1 MRVLEKQIHVDQAGT
16 GNDAFV
22 ADMSEASEQ
31 VAEESD
37 FQFVTWSK
45 VAMPAFAGEN
55 VPVLSVPDEASFAQ
69 ARSCRNYGLI
79 AGGILIAKMVESDGV
94 GRPQTLDS
102 PSLRLEIVDQL
113 DRIELQFPRQARRL
127 DDPGQIGSFDPSIA
141 HRTGDTEAGDGWPLA
156 GFGDELEHNLIQ
168 PAKFPAVKD
177 VFVDSGKLVV
187 ILPVIAEACV
197 CSADISGENHLSK
210 FLQCRPSRSNISSAS
225 LGPQVPAA

>member
-1 MRVLEKQIHVDQAGT
+1 RLLGQRRLRGNSRSGDGRCSIAGRDFVAQPLRLFAAMRVLEKQIHVDQAGT

-141 HRTGDTEAGDGWPLA
+141 H
-156 GFGDELEHNLIQ
+156 
-168 PAKFPAVKD
+168 
-177 VFVDSGKLVV
+177 
-187 ILPVIAEACV
+187 
-197 CSADISGENHLSK
+197 
-210 FLQCRPSRSNISSAS
+210 
-225 LGPQVPAA
+225 